1 MSNFFIKIYQYFS
14 QHKLVMWLIL
24 ISSTILMTL
33 ASIKVRYVEDITNF
47 FPKQEHDIS
56 LIFDNI
62 KAKDKFVVM
71 FTAKQDGD
79 NIDSLISCAEDFS
92 TEINKNEYFRNNA
105 SLSMGV
111 NDSIVE
117 SMLTFVYDNLPLFLN
132 DNDYDRLDS
141 LVSKESIAQKMKHNY
156 DNLLSPMGGYISD
169 YIYKDPLGL
178 GSNALKEL
186 QNQGNNFKY
195 SVIDNYIF
203 SSDKKTLICYIDPNA
218 KIDNK
223 GKEKLVD
230 LIELSLQRVNDNHTN
245 ITSEYFGAAAVATYN
260 ARQIKTDSM
269 VTLNIAIL
277 IVIIFIT
284 LAFRNKYSILLVLTP
299 VIYGGIFALS
309 IIYLISGEISLIA
322 VGSGS
327 IIFGIALSY
336 SIHIL
341 SHTNHCRDIKQLISE
356 LAYPLTIGSFT
367 TIGAFAGLLFT
378 NSKLLQD
385 FGLFSSLTLIGTT
398 LFALIFLP
406 HFLDVKKNDKPEN
419 RLLSFVDK
427 ISNIH
432 FDRNKIFVWSVVILT
447 IITALFFN
455 NVGFDSNMMN
465 LNFEPPHLKAA
476 EDRLNLF
483 TENKDNVS
491 TVLFIASS
499 DNPQDAI
506 NSYDKLCSTLNS
518 LQNKGKIA
526 SYSSINSFVVSD
538 LAQQQRLDRWRSF
551 WSNGKQEEVLY
562 LINSEAG
569 KLGFDDGAFSNFN
582 TLITRDYQ
590 KVSYDNGTPSSQL
603 FADWVSTN
611 KSITSFIAQV
621 KLSSDNKSDVYE
633 LVSQQK
639 GVLAVDRAFFASK
652 MAQDVSHNFYLIL
665 YISGLLIFLAL
676 LLSYGRLELTLISF
690 LPMFISW
697 VIILG
702 IMQIFGIEFN
712 IVTIILSTFIFGIGD
727 DFSIFIM
734 DGLQNEYRD
743 KTQVLSH
750 HKTAIFFSAFTI
762 IVGMGA
768 LVFAKHPAMQSLGLI
783 SLIGIVVVVIIAY
796 SIQPYIFRAFISSQ
810 TNKGGFPF
818 TILSLLNT
826 IYAFGL
832 FAFGCFVIKVIIL
845 LSYLIPIGETRR
857 KVLIHR
863 VTSWST
869 HAFLRVT
876 ITTKMININDVGET
890 FQKPA
895 VIIANHQSFI
905 DILLLLGLHHK
916 LVMITNGWVWRSMFF
931 GRIVRYLDF
940 YHTENGYESLVD
952 SLKEKVENGYSIIVF
967 PEGTRSAD
975 LKIKRFH
982 KGAFYLAEKLK
993 LDILPILI
1001 YGSGLVSSKTQPLY
1015 IKNGVLV
1022 SKILPR
1028 ISLNSTDYGIGYKEQ
1043 TKGISKYIKEEYLT
1057 LYEEFNRIS
1066 KNRYFKDA
1074 IIKNYIYKG
1083 PVLEWYMRVKLKME
1097 GWYETYD
1104 LILPRQGHIVDLG
1117 CGYGAMSYMLSMLS
1131 ENRSI
1136 TAVDYDEKKI
1146 ALANN
1151 CLSKNDNIRFIYA
1164 DIREYDIPCADGY
1177 VISDVLHYL
1186 DYQSQKIVIQR
1197 CIDNLNKG
1205 GVIII
1210 RDGDTSIKEKHAR
1223 TENTEEWST
1232 QILKFNKTDGP
1243 LCFMSREL
1251 LLEIAKTNSMNME
1264 IIENNSK
1271 TSNTLFIFTRKY

>member
-1 MSNFFIKIYQYFS
+1 
-14 QHKLVMWLIL
+14 
-24 ISSTILMTL
+24 
-33 ASIKVRYVEDITNF
+33 
-47 FPKQEHDIS
+47 
-56 LIFDNI
+56 
-62 KAKDKFVVM
+62 
-71 FTAKQDGD
+71 
-79 NIDSLISCAEDFS
+79 
-92 TEINKNEYFRNNA
+92 
-105 SLSMGV
+105 
-111 NDSIVE
+111 
-117 SMLTFVYDNLPLFLN
+117 
-132 DNDYDRLDS
+132 
-141 LVSKESIAQKMKHNY
+141 
-156 DNLLSPMGGYISD
+156 
-169 YIYKDPLGL
+169 
-178 GSNALKEL
+178 
-186 QNQGNNFKY
+186 
-195 SVIDNYIF
+195 
-203 SSDKKTLICYIDPNA
+203 
-218 KIDNK
+218 
-223 GKEKLVD
+223 
-230 LIELSLQRVNDNHTN
+230 
-245 ITSEYFGAAAVATYN
+245 
-260 ARQIKTDSM
+260 M

-499 DNPQDAI
+499 DDPQDAI

-538 LAQQQRLDRWRSF
+538 LAQQQRLDKWRSF

-562 LINSEAG
+562 LINSEAD

-727 DFSIFIM
+727 DCS
-734 DGLQNEYRD
+734 
-743 KTQVLSH
+743 
-750 HKTAIFFSAFTI
+750 
-762 IVGMGA
+762 
-768 LVFAKHPAMQSLGLI
+768 
-783 SLIGIVVVVIIAY
+783 
-796 SIQPYIFRAFISSQ
+796 
-810 TNKGGFPF
+810 
-818 TILSLLNT
+818 
-826 IYAFGL
+826 
-832 FAFGCFVIKVIIL
+832 
-845 LSYLIPIGETRR
+845 
-857 KVLIHR
+857 
-863 VTSWST
+863 
-869 HAFLRVT
+869 
-876 ITTKMININDVGET
+876 
-890 FQKPA
+890 
-895 VIIANHQSFI
+895 
-905 DILLLLGLHHK
+905 
-916 LVMITNGWVWRSMFF
+916 
-931 GRIVRYLDF
+931 
-940 YHTENGYESLVD
+940 
-952 SLKEKVENGYSIIVF
+952 
-967 PEGTRSAD
+967 
-975 LKIKRFH
+975 
-982 KGAFYLAEKLK
+982 
-993 LDILPILI
+993 
-1001 YGSGLVSSKTQPLY
+1001 
-1015 IKNGVLV
+1015 
-1022 SKILPR
+1022 
-1028 ISLNSTDYGIGYKEQ
+1028 
-1043 TKGISKYIKEEYLT
+1043 
-1057 LYEEFNRIS
+1057 
-1066 KNRYFKDA
+1066 
-1074 IIKNYIYKG
+1074 
-1083 PVLEWYMRVKLKME
+1083 
-1097 GWYETYD
+1097 
-1104 LILPRQGHIVDLG
+1104 
-1117 CGYGAMSYMLSMLS
+1117 
-1131 ENRSI
+1131 
-1136 TAVDYDEKKI
+1136 
-1146 ALANN
+1146 
-1151 CLSKNDNIRFIYA
+1151 
-1164 DIREYDIPCADGY
+1164 
-1177 VISDVLHYL
+1177 
-1186 DYQSQKIVIQR
+1186 
-1197 CIDNLNKG
+1197 
-1205 GVIII
+1205 
-1210 RDGDTSIKEKHAR
+1210 
-1223 TENTEEWST
+1223 
-1232 QILKFNKTDGP
+1232 
-1243 LCFMSREL
+1243 
-1251 LLEIAKTNSMNME
+1251 
-1264 IIENNSK
+1264 
-1271 TSNTLFIFTRKY
+1271 